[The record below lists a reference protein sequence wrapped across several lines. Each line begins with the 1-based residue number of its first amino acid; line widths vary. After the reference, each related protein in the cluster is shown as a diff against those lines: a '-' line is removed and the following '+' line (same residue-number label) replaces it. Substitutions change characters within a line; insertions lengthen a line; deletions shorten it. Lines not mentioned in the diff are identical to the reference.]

1 MVVLDYPFRILTAF
15 ALIAASLEAAKSKER
30 LRNLRDSSRR
40 KIQEANDLSEECLA
54 IISNPTFIGDGYCDL
69 VGNYNTQECNYDGG
83 DCCPQTCVDATY
95 TCKPHQMDCRDP
107 EPGNNIDLK
116 LVYGVS
122 DECLMNIT
130 NIFWLGDGYC
140 DRTGGYNT
148 ELCNYD
154 GGDCCSETC
163 KDGTYKCKS
172 KNMDCID
179 PYAGGLPLTQSL
191 TTSTFSNVSLTST
204 DTNITSMDPTYSN
217 TTSVPGSMYMYYEGE
232 ILSNSTEDYSITSMN
247 ETYAYIYNQTR

>member
-1 MVVLDYPFRILTAF
+1 MGIVIEQADTT
-15 ALIAASLEAAKSKER
+15 
-30 LRNLRDSSRR
+30 RN
-40 KIQEANDLSEECLA
+40 
-54 IISNPTFIGDGYCDL
+54 
-69 VGNYNTQECNYDGG
+69 
-83 DCCPQTCVDATY
+83 
-95 TCKPHQMDCRDP
+95 
-107 EPGNNIDLK
+107 
-116 LVYGVS
+116 VS
-122 DECLMNIT
+122 DYYT
-130 NIFWLGDGYC
+130 KTIFSKRDGS
-140 DRTGGYNT
+140 TH
-148 ELCNYD
+148 LSAFFFIVCNYD

-204 DTNITSMDPTYSN
+204 DTNITSMVPTYSN

>member
-1 MVVLDYPFRILTAF
+1 
-15 ALIAASLEAAKSKER
+15 
-30 LRNLRDSSRR
+30 
-40 KIQEANDLSEECLA
+40 
-54 IISNPTFIGDGYCDL
+54 
-69 VGNYNTQECNYDGG
+69 
-83 DCCPQTCVDATY
+83 
-95 TCKPHQMDCRDP
+95 MDCRDP

-148 ELCNYD
+148 ECKRLLYENYFYTARWLNQFICIFVIVCNYD

-204 DTNITSMDPTYSN
+204 DTNITSMVPTYSN

-232 ILSNSTEDYSITSMN
+232 ILSNSTEEYSITSMN